1 MLLTE
6 NEIIRRSWRQ
16 IYRLSIKLG
25 HNKILTVWGWGTVH
39 LPRPFED
46 VSPLLENWLKWHW
59 FQLLCRLH
67 GFLPFQ
73 LYFQDLPIMRNEKT
87 ILGIFSIKKENFQ
100 FYFQHWPTMRNE
112 NNNLMDYVRHGKI
125 QGQWALNNTK
135 ELPCISSCLTLS
147 IPFQHTKSVFL
158 SVWINKTAHLI
169 IIGHFLPLLIL
180 RLCKTHITR
189 NSKNANFHTYLRKN
203 RICKWKPH

>member
-1 MLLTE
+1 MWPSQNIWTL
-6 NEIIRRSWRQ
+6 
-16 IYRLSIKLG
+16 
-25 HNKILTVWGWGTVH
+25 LTVWGWGTVH

-87 ILGIFSIKKENFQ
+87 ILGIFSIKKENFL
-100 FYFQHWPTMRNE
+100 FYFQHWPMMRNE
-112 NNNLMDYVRHGKI
+112 NNNL
-125 QGQWALNNTK
+125 
-135 ELPCISSCLTLS
+135 
-147 IPFQHTKSVFL
+147 IPFQHMYKKCLFVI
-158 SVWINKTAHLI
+158 VWINKTARLI
-169 IIGHFLPLLIL
+169 IIGPFLPLLIL
-180 RLCKTHITR
+180 RLWKTHITR